1 MRHTGSDQDQ
11 QSVQS
16 PTGDMPAGSN
26 GRVAAGQDK
35 DVAEQH
41 QRGGEEPE
49 ATGAAAALRTPS
61 AGDDHGG
68 VTRGIPSD
76 ESDYSADKIKVLEG
90 LEAVRKRPAMYI
102 GSTGQS
108 GLHHLVYEVVDN
120 SIDEA
125 LGGFCDQ
132 VNVTIHID
140 GSVTV
145 VDNGRG
151 IPVDRHAS
159 GKSAAEVVLTVLHS
173 GGKFDNE
180 SYKVSGGLH
189 GVGVSVVNAL
199 SETLDL
205 EIWRNGQVYQQ
216 SYVRGDPAGELEI
229 TGTTKRRG
237 TKVTFKPDAQIFETL
252 VFSFDTLAQR
262 LRELAFLNGG
272 IQITLDDERDGKSHK
287 FRYEG
292 GIVSF
297 VTHLNKNKTAVNEKP
312 IYMRGEKDGTDA
324 EMALQWNDG
333 YAETIYTFANN
344 INTQE
349 GGTHLSGFRSALT
362 RTINFY
368 ATKNNLAK
376 DLKESV
382 TGDDIREGLTAVVS
396 VKIQNPQFEGQTK
409 TKLGNTEVKGIVEA
423 ILNDKL
429 GAYLEENPAVA
440 RRIVGKAIDAARAR
454 EAARKARDLVRRK
467 GALDGSS
474 LPGKLADCQERDP
487 AQSELYIVEGESAG
501 GSAKQGRDRRFQ
513 AILPLKGKIL
523 NVEKARFD
531 KMLGSDEIKTMIAAL
546 GCGIGAEDF
555 DLEKLRYHRIIIMT
569 DADVDGSHIRTLL
582 LTFFYRQLPKVI
594 ESGYIYIAQPPLFR
608 VKRGKS
614 ETYIKDERDL
624 ESYLIKRA
632 AEARVVRIPSTN
644 AEIAGGDLEK
654 LLHKMIAHQKFLQV
668 VERRGHPREIVEALV
683 AAGADR
689 EYFADKEKLEG
700 LSRMLTTP
708 ARTVTV
714 QRDEEHNRYL
724 LQVEDRSSGYPRHHA
739 IGVDFV
745 TAAEYRT
752 LLANHR
758 DIPAFNGGVIVSGV
772 GADDSA
778 DEGEAPTAAT
788 DGTAIG
794 GAPADE
800 ATRLAAEPKDRQRKA
815 ARERIADVRLGSL
828 DELVEFFIASG
839 KKGIA
844 INRYKGLGEMNPD
857 QLWATTMD
865 PGVRTLLQVRAEDH
879 TEADLMFTTLM
890 GDQVEPRRKFIE
902 DNALDVKNLDV

>member
-1 MRHTGSDQDQ
+1 MEYTDRTQNPDRDRADSAEAPEGPNGHPG
-11 QSVQS
+11 
-16 PTGDMPAGSN
+16 AGVN
-26 GRVAAGQDK
+26 
-35 DVAEQH
+35 
-41 QRGGEEPE
+41 
-49 ATGAAAALRTPS
+49 
-61 AGDDHGG
+61 
-68 VTRGIPSD
+68 
-76 ESDYSADKIKVLEG
+76 DYSADKIKVLEG

-102 GSTGQS
+102 GSTGPT
-108 GLHHLVYEVVDN
+108 GLHHLVYEIVDN

-125 LGGFCDQ
+125 LAGFCDQ

-159 GKSAAEVVLTVLHS
+159 GKSAAEVVLTVLHA

-216 SYVRGDPAGELEI
+216 SYERGRPTADLEM

-237 TKVTFKPDAQIFETL
+237 TKVTFKPDPTVFETT
-252 VFSFDTLAQR
+252 VYSFDTLAQR
-262 LRELAFLNGG
+262 LRELAFLNGKVV
-272 IQITLDDERDGKSHK
+272 ITLDDERDGKSHK
-287 FRYEG
+287 FHYEG

-297 VTHLNKNKTAVNEKP
+297 VTHLNKNKTVVNEKP
-312 IYMRGEKDGTDA
+312 IHMHGEKDGIDV
-324 EMALQWNDG
+324 EIALQWNDG
-333 YAETIYTFANN
+333 YAELVYAFANN
-344 INTQE
+344 INTHE

-362 RTINFY
+362 RTVNSY
-368 ATKNNLAK
+368 ATKNSLAK
-376 DLKESV
+376 DLKESI
-382 TGDDIREGLTAVVS
+382 TGDDIREGLTSVVS
-396 VKIQNPQFEGQTK
+396 VKIPRPQFEGQTK

-423 ILNDKL
+423 VLNDRL
-429 GAYLEENPAVA
+429 SAYLEENPAVA

-487 AQSELYIVEGESAG
+487 SLSELYIVEGESAG

-546 GCGIGAEDF
+546 GCGIGADDF
-555 DLEKLRYHRIIIMT
+555 DLAKLRYHRIIIMT

-582 LTFFYRQLPKVI
+582 LTFFYRQLPRVI
-594 ESGYIYIAQPPLFR
+594 EGGHVYIAQPPLFR
-608 VKRGKS
+608 AKRGKS
-614 ETYIKDERDL
+614 ETYIKDERELDAF
-624 ESYLIKRA
+624 LIRRA
-632 AEARVVRIPSTN
+632 AEARLVRIPSRGI
-644 AEIAGGDLEK
+644 EISGGELER
-654 LLHKMIAHQKFLQV
+654 LLHKMIAHQKMLQV
-668 VERRGHPREIVEALV
+668 VERRGHPREIVEALL

-700 LSRMLTTP
+700 LARTLTTA
-708 ARTVTV
+708 ARTVSV
-714 QRDEEHNRYL
+714 ERDEEHNRYL
-724 LQVEDRSSGYPRHHA
+724 LRVEDRSSGYPRQLT

-745 TAAEYRT
+745 TAGEYRT

-758 DIPAFNGGVIVSGV
+758 DMPALGGDIIVSTTGDL
-772 GADDSA
+772 ADQ
-778 DEGEAPTAAT
+778 EGEGDAPAASA

-794 GAPADE
+794 GGPLDE
-800 ATRLAAEPKDRQRKA
+800 ATKLAAEPRESVRKPTLA
-815 ARERIADVRLGSL
+815 KSLKQADVTLHSL
-828 DELVEFFIASG
+828 DELVEFFIAAG
-839 KKGIA
+839 KKGVA
-844 INRYKGLGEMNPD
+844 VNRYKGLGEMNPD

-865 PGVRTLLQVRAEDH
+865 PNVRTLLQVRAEDH

>member
-1 MRHTGSDQDQ
+1 VEETDRNNPHAEP
-11 QSVQS
+11 
-16 PTGDMPAGSN
+16 PTPDVPAGSN
-26 GRVAAGQDK
+26 GHG
-35 DVAEQH
+35 AEQNLSN
-41 QRGGEEPE
+41 
-49 ATGAAAALRTPS
+49 A
-61 AGDDHGG
+61 DDYG
-68 VTRGIPSD
+68 
-76 ESDYSADKIKVLEG
+76 ADKIKVLEG

-102 GSTGQS
+102 GSTGPA

-125 LGGFCDQ
+125 LAGFCDQ

-151 IPVDRHAS
+151 IPVDLHTS
-159 GKSAAEVVLTVLHS
+159 GKSAAEVVLTVLHA

-216 SYVRGDPAGELEI
+216 SYERGVPAGDLEV

-237 TKVTFKPDAQIFETL
+237 TKVTFKPDSQIFETT
-252 VFSFDTLAQR
+252 VFSFDILAQR

-272 IQITLDDERDGKSHK
+272 ILITLDDERDAKSHK
-287 FRYEG
+287 FHYDG

-297 VTHLNKNKTAVNEKP
+297 VQHLNKNKAAVNEKP
-312 IYMRGEKDGTDA
+312 IYMRGEKDGIDA
-324 EMALQWNDG
+324 EVALQWNDG
-333 YAETIYTFANN
+333 YAETIYSFANN
-344 INTQE
+344 INTHE

-362 RTINFY
+362 RTINYY
-368 ATKNNLAK
+368 ASKNNLAK
-376 DLKESV
+376 DLKESI
-382 TGDDIREGLTAVVS
+382 TGDDIREGLTGVIS
-396 VKIQNPQFEGQTK
+396 VKIPRPQFEGQTK

-423 ILNDKL
+423 IVNDKL
-429 GAYLEENPAVA
+429 GAYLDENPSVA
-440 RRIVGKAIDAARAR
+440 RRILGKAVDAARAR

-487 AQSELYIVEGESAG
+487 ALCELYIVEGESAG

-582 LTFFYRQLPKVI
+582 LTFFYRQLPSLI
-594 ESGYIYIAQPPLFR
+594 ENGYVYIAQPPLFR
-608 VKRGKS
+608 VKRGKA
-614 ETYIKDERDL
+614 ETYIKDEREL
-624 ESYLIKRA
+624 ESYLIRRA
-632 AEARVVRIPSTN
+632 AEARVVKIPSG
-644 AEIAGGDLEK
+644 ALEISGADLEK
-654 LLHKMIAHQKFLQV
+654 LLHKIIAHQKLLHL

-689 EYFADKEKLEG
+689 EYFADKDRLDG
-700 LSRMLTTP
+700 LARTLTTP
-708 ARTVTV
+708 TRVVAV

-724 LQVEDRSSGYPRHHA
+724 LHIEDRSNGYPRQHS

-745 TAAEYRT
+745 TAGEYRT

-758 DIPAFNGGVIVSGV
+758 EIPSLDGEIIVSTT
-772 GADDSA
+772 A
-778 DEGEAPTAAT
+778 EAPAEIE
-788 DGTAIG
+788 DGD
-794 GAPADE
+794 APAG
-800 ATRLAAEPKDRQRKA
+800 AEPKPAKA
-815 ARERIADVRLGSL
+815 RPADVHLRSL
-828 DELVEFFIASG
+828 DELVDYFITAG

-844 INRYKGLGEMNPD
+844 VNRYKGLGEMNPD
-857 QLWATTMD
+857 QLWETTMD
-865 PGVRTLLQVRAEDH
+865 PAVRTLLQVRAEDH
-879 TEADLMFTTLM
+879 TEADQMFTTLM

>member
-1 MRHTGSDQDQ
+1 MEHTDPTQDPQ
-11 QSVQS
+11 RPAPPAPDIQPDNNGQGVSAESQAS
-16 PTGDMPAGSN
+16 GDYG
-26 GRVAAGQDK
+26 
-35 DVAEQH
+35 
-41 QRGGEEPE
+41 
-49 ATGAAAALRTPS
+49 
-61 AGDDHGG
+61 
-68 VTRGIPSD
+68 
-76 ESDYSADKIKVLEG
+76 ADKIKVLEG

-102 GSTGQS
+102 GSTGPS

-125 LGGFCDQ
+125 LAGHCDQ
-132 VNVTIHID
+132 VNVTVHID

-145 VDNGRG
+145 ADNGRG
-151 IPVDRHAS
+151 IPVGQHVS
-159 GKSAAEVVLTVLHS
+159 GKSAAEVVLTVLHA
-173 GGKFDNE
+173 GGKFDND

-205 EIWRNGQVYQQ
+205 EIWREGQVYHQT
-216 SYVRGDPAGELEI
+216 YERGHPTSDLEV

-237 TKVTFKPDAQIFETL
+237 TKVTFKPDAGIFETT

-272 IQITLDDERDGKSHK
+272 VTITLDDERDAKSHK
-287 FRYEG
+287 FHYEG

-312 IYMRGEKDGTDA
+312 IFMKGEKDGIEA
-324 EMALQWNDG
+324 EIALQWNDG
-333 YAETIYTFANN
+333 YAEMVYSFANN
-344 INTQE
+344 INTHE

-362 RTINFY
+362 RTINSY
-368 ATKNNLAK
+368 TTKNTLAK
-376 DLKESV
+376 DLKESI
-382 TGDDIREGLTAVVS
+382 TGEDIREGLTAVIS
-396 VKIQNPQFEGQTK
+396 VKIPRPQFEGQTK

-423 ILNDKL
+423 ILNEKL
-429 GAYLEENPAVA
+429 GSFLEENPGVA
-440 RRIVGKAIDAARAR
+440 KRIVGKAIDAARAR

-487 AQSELYIVEGESAG
+487 ALSELYIVEGESAG

-555 DLEKLRYHRIIIMT
+555 DIGKLRYHRIIIMT

-582 LTFFYRQLPKVI
+582 LTFFYRQLPSVI
-594 ESGYIYIAQPPLFR
+594 ENGYIYIAQPPLFR

-624 ESYLIKRA
+624 ELYLIKRA
-632 AEARVVRIPSTN
+632 AEARVVRIPETN
-644 AEIAGGDLEK
+644 TEIAGPELER
-654 LLHKMIAHQKFLQV
+654 LLHKMIAHQKFLHM
-668 VERRGHPREIVEALV
+668 VERRGFPREIVEALV

-689 EYFADKEKLEG
+689 EYFADKEKLDG
-700 LSRMLTTP
+700 LSQTLSSAT
-708 ARTVTV
+708 RTVTV
-714 QRDEEHNRYL
+714 RRDEEHNRYQL
-724 LQVEDRSSGYPRHHA
+724 NVDDRSNGYPRQHT

-745 TAAEYRT
+745 TAADYRT
-752 LLANHR
+752 LLANRR
-758 DIPAFNGGVIVSGV
+758 DMPALTGEIVVSGAEPDGPDV
-772 GADDSA
+772 APEPGA
-778 DEGEAPTAAT
+778 EAAT
-788 DGTAIG
+788 DA
-794 GAPADE
+794 A
-800 ATRLAAEPKDRQRKA
+800 ATTTPSPA
-815 ARERIADVRLGSL
+815 ARAKKAPVDVRLHSL
-828 DELVEFFIASG
+828 DELVDYFLDAG
-839 KKGIA
+839 KKGVA
-844 INRYKGLGEMNPD
+844 INRYKGLGEMNPE
-857 QLWATTMD
+857 QLWETTMD
-865 PGVRTLLQVRAEDH
+865 PAVRTLLQVRAEDH